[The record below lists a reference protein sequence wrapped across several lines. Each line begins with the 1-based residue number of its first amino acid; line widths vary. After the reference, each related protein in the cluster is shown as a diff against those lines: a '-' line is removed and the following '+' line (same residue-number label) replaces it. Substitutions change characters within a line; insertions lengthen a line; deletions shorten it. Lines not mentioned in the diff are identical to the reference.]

1 MELSRNDYS
10 AEVVSRDNYFGYE
23 VVSRDNYFG
32 YHDEE
37 IDYLRQRESERF
49 QKHVDALLADDV
61 LTKSEAISLVKAHN
75 KMQASAKAM
84 LLKLLRKHGQESVI
98 DQAEFRSIPTRS
110 MVLKNNGEWVD
121 AGVTAR
127 KLPPPQSTTIRGDTG
142 WSIPKRPEPN
152 VDHMFKETG
161 TIDFGALIPSGKK
174 TRFALIVGPS
184 VIAVILRLFGV
195 I

>member
-1 MELSRNDYS
+1 MKLGLNDYS
-10 AEVVSRDNYFGYE
+10 AEVL
-23 VVSRDNYFG
+23 SRDNYFG

-61 LTKSEAISLVKAHN
+61 LTKSEAITLVKAHN
-75 KMQASAKAM
+75 NMQASAKV
-84 LLKLLRKHGQESVI
+84 LLVKLLEKHGQESII

-127 KLPPPQSTTIRGDTG
+127 KLPSPQNTIRGDTG
-142 WSIPKRPEPN
+142 WSIPKRPEPDVN
-152 VDHMFKETG
+152 HMFKETS
-161 TIDFGALIPSGKK
+161 TVDFGALIPSGKK

-184 VIAVILRLFGV
+184 IVAVLLRLFGV